1 MPKKTMS
8 PKRKV
13 AWPKIKFTSGLVLIL
28 VCLVILNFS
37 KVSLFTT
44 KNSSLPKPT
53 PTRANQPF
61 TQSWH
66 LERTVN
72 GKTETLGIF
81 SDSYDQNLLRWGDYL
96 FYANQNYSN
105 DSHLYSLNLKSGEN
119 KLIYDQSARNDFPP
133 EKFDSRYIN
142 DLQVIDNTLYFSVG
156 GYMTSSA
163 DFAVPLP
170 PVTGIKKLSDTDS
183 IYHKTK
189 INDLYFIVDG
199 FGDAC
204 FGGGSYS
211 LVDFKTKKVTKI
223 VDSVSGCSEG
233 EEYIGMDNSD
243 RLIMAGHHSYEPI
256 IYDYIL
262 AVPLANPS
270 TKVGLIAKQNM
281 PTNINKVWYF
291 KDKNQLV
298 LEGIENYIF
307 DLQTNQ
313 LTKTDKKLLPKE
325 PTVTS
330 NYNRSFKDKIKEL
343 NLPHEFQF
351 VLKKSN

>member
-1 MPKKTMS
+1 MPKKT
-8 PKRKV
+8 KFKKWRTV
-13 AWPKIKFTSGLVLIL
+13 LPKIKFTTVLIL
-28 VCLVILNFS
+28 VLVILVILNYS
-37 KVSLFTT
+37 KVTYSS
-44 KNSSLPKPT
+44 KNPNPTQPT
-53 PTRANQPF
+53 PTRTNRPF
-61 TQSWH
+61 TENWN

-81 SDSYDQNLLRWGDYL
+81 SDTYDQNLLRWGDYL

-105 DSHLYSLNLKSGEN
+105 DSHLYSLNLKTGEN
-119 KLIYDQSARNDFPP
+119 KVIYDQSTRNDFPP

-170 PVTGIKKLSDTDS
+170 PVSGIKKLSNTDS
-183 IYHKTK
+183 IYHKTN
-189 INDLYFIVDG
+189 INDLYFIVNG

-204 FGGGSYS
+204 FGADSYS

-281 PTNINKVWYF
+281 PTNINKIWYF

-307 DLQTNQ
+307 DIQTNQ
-313 LTKTDKKLLPKE
+313 ITKTDKKLLPKE

-351 VLKKSN
+351 NLKRSS